1 VTPGA
6 LIAHTPGGFPKNF
19 AGTGARAWLVRV
31 KRAQVFAVALLGVLA
46 AGCVHAPP
54 AAAARSDPA
63 LERVMSLGDLD
74 HALLCTAVYNETN
87 RVRAAH
93 GSPPLGHLDALDA
106 AADLQATYLAL
117 TLTVGHTNP
126 FPGLRDVDGRVIHE
140 GLGPGS
146 AGENVIM
153 MPATRPPD
161 APDREYTYAAYAAFL
176 LEGWMNSPD
185 HRQTL
190 LDPRFTQFGSSARL
204 AHGFKEGDQRIFAVQ
219 VFYVPVHT
227 HDPDRDPANIAP
239 RPAGRT

>member
-1 VTPGA
+1 MKPVQA
-6 LIAHTPGGFPKNF
+6 I
-19 AGTGARAWLVRV
+19 
-31 KRAQVFAVALLGVLA
+31 AVALLGVLA
-46 AGCVHAPP
+46 AGCAHPGP

-74 HALLCTAVYNETN
+74 HALLCRAIYNETN

-106 AADLQATYLAL
+106 AADLQARYLAL
-117 TLTVGHTNP
+117 TLMAGHWNP
-126 FPGLRDVDGRVIHE
+126 RPGQRDVGERVIHE

-153 MPATRPPD
+153 MPAMRPPD

-185 HRQTL
+185 HRETL
-190 LDPRFTQFGSSARL
+190 LDPRFTHFGCSARL
-204 AHGFKEGDQRIFAVQ
+204 ARGFKEGDRRIFAVQ
-219 VFYVPVHT
+219 VFYLPVPPQ
-227 HDPDRDPANIAP
+227 DPDRDPANISP

>member
-1 VTPGA
+1 VIP
-6 LIAHTPGGFPKNF
+6 
-19 AGTGARAWLVRV
+19 V
-31 KRAQVFAVALLGVLA
+31 QVIAVALLGMLA
-46 AGCVHAPP
+46 AGCVHPPP
-54 AAAARSDPA
+54 AAAASSDPA

-74 HALLCTAVYNETN
+74 HALLCRAIYKETN

-126 FPGLRDVDGRVIHE
+126 IPRQRDVGERVIHE
-140 GLGPGS
+140 GLGPAS
-146 AGENVIM
+146 VGENVIM

-161 APDREYTYAAYAAFL
+161 ASDREYTYAAYAAFL

-190 LDPRFTQFGSSARL
+190 LDRKFTHFGCSARL
-204 AHGFKEGDQRIFAVQ
+204 AHGFKAGDQRIFAVQ
-219 VFYVPVHT
+219 VFYLPVSSP
-227 HDPDRDPANIAP
+227 DPDRDPANISP